1 MMSFRRTWAVFRKE
15 LLHIRRD
22 PRSLILIILLPIML
36 LLIYG
41 NALTFDIK
49 HIPLA
54 VCNWDP
60 GSSSRDLIRDFQ
72 GSPYFNLR
80 YPVSGYKELDPLIT
94 DRSARLALVLP
105 EDFSA
110 TIKRGH
116 TASLQAI
123 VDGTEPNTANIV
135 LGYTQAITFNYN
147 QNLILSRLERL
158 GLRGVEPPLQSDVR
172 FWFNEELESIAFIV
186 PGLIVVIMTLVGT
199 LLTALTVV
207 REVEGGSLESIMS
220 TTLKRSELI
229 LGKLSPYFLICL
241 LDLVIAMAMG
251 QWAFHVPLRGNVLLL
266 IGLSAI
272 FLVVILSQGLL
283 ISVIAHNQTQAFQM
297 AMLVTFLPALLLSGF
312 VFSVRM
318 MPWPL
323 QIISSLVPGTYLV
336 TVFKGIYLKGIGLG
350 ILWPEALILLIFAVA
365 FLSMAVWKSPK
376 KLG

>member
-312 VFSVRM
+312 VFSVRL

-350 ILWPEALILLIFAVA
+350 ILWPEALILLTFAVA

>member
-49 HIPLA
+49 HVPLA

-60 GSSSRDLIRDFQ
+60 GSCSRDLIRDFQ

-80 YPVSGYKELDPLIT
+80 YPVSGYKEIDPLIT
-94 DRSARLALVLP
+94 DRSARLSLVLP
-105 EDFSA
+105 EDFSS
-110 TIKRGH
+110 TIKKGH
-116 TASLQAI
+116 TAYLQAI

-135 LGYTQAITFNYN
+135 LGYTLAITFNYN

-207 REVEGGSLESIMS
+207 REVERGSLESLMS

-283 ISVIAHNQTQAFQM
+283 ISVTANNQTQAFQM

-323 QIISSLVPGTYLV
+323 QIISSLVPGKYLV
-336 TVFKGIYLKGIGLG
+336 TIFKGIYLKGIGLG
-350 ILWPEALILLIFAVA
+350 ILWPEALILFIFAVA

-376 KLG
+376 KLS

>member
-15 LLHIRRD
+15 ILHIRRD

-49 HIPLA
+49 HVPLA

-80 YPVSGYKELDPLIT
+80 YPVSGYKEIDPLIT
-94 DRSARLALVLP
+94 ARWARLALVLP
-105 EDFSA
+105 EDFSS
-110 TIKRGH
+110 TIKKGH
-116 TASLQAI
+116 TAYLQAI
-123 VDGTEPNTANIV
+123 VDGTEPNTANIL
-135 LGYTQAITFNYN
+135 LGYTQAITFSYN
-147 QNLILSRLERL
+147 QTLMLKRLERL
-158 GLRGVEPPLQSDVR
+158 GLRRVEPPLQTEVR

-207 REVEGGSLESIMS
+207 REVERGSFESLMS
-220 TTLKRSELI
+220 TTLKKSELI
-229 LGKLSPYFLICL
+229 LGKLAPYFLICL

-251 QWAFHVPLRGNVLLL
+251 QWVFQVPLRGNVLLL

-272 FLVVILSQGLL
+272 FLVVMLSQGLL
-283 ISVIAHNQTQAFQM
+283 ISVTAKNQLQAFQM

-312 VFSVRM
+312 VFAVRL

-323 QIISSLVPGTYLV
+323 QIISSLVPAKYLV
-336 TVFKGIYLKGIGLG
+336 TISKGIYLKGIGLA
-350 ILWPEALILLIFAVA
+350 ILWPEAAILLIFAVV

>member
-283 ISVIAHNQTQAFQM
+283 ISVTAHNQTQAFQM

-323 QIISSLVPGTYLV
+323 QVISSLVPGKYLV
-336 TVFKGIYLKGIGLG
+336 TVFKGIYLKGIGLD
-350 ILWPEALILLIFAVA
+350 ILWPEALMLLIFAVA

>member
-105 EDFSA
+105 EDFSS
-110 TIKRGH
+110 TIKKGH
-116 TASLQAI
+116 TAYLQAI

-283 ISVIAHNQTQAFQM
+283 ISVTAHNQTQAFQM

-312 VFSVRM
+312 VFSVRL

-323 QIISSLVPGTYLV
+323 QIISSLVPGKYLV
-336 TVFKGIYLKGIGLG
+336 TIFKGIYLKGIGLG
-350 ILWPEALILLIFAVA
+350 ILWPETLILFTFAVA

>member
-105 EDFSA
+105 EDFSS
-110 TIKRGH
+110 TIKKGH
-116 TASLQAI
+116 TAYLQAI

-207 REVEGGSLESIMS
+207 REVERGSLESLMS

-283 ISVIAHNQTQAFQM
+283 ISVTAHNQTQAFQM

-312 VFSVRM
+312 VFSVRL

-323 QIISSLVPGTYLV
+323 QIISSLVPAKYLV
-336 TVFKGIYLKGIGLG
+336 TIFKGIYLKGIGLG
-350 ILWPEALILLIFAVA
+350 ILWPETLILFTFAVA

>member
-80 YPVSGYKELDPLIT
+80 YPVSGYKEIDPLIT

-199 LLTALTVV
+199 LLTSLTVV

-283 ISVIAHNQTQAFQM
+283 ISVTAHNQTQAFQM

-312 VFSVRM
+312 VFSVRL

-336 TVFKGIYLKGIGLG
+336 TIFKGIYLKGIGLG

>member
-22 PRSLILIILLPIML
+22 PRSLILIILLPVML

-49 HIPLA
+49 QVPLA

-60 GSSSRDLIRDFQ
+60 GSCSQDLIRDFH

-80 YPVSGYKELDPLIT
+80 YPVSGYKEIDPLIT

-105 EDFSA
+105 EDFSS
-110 TIKRGH
+110 TIKKGH
-116 TASLQAI
+116 TAYLQAI

-135 LGYTQAITFNYN
+135 LGYTQAIIFNYN

-172 FWFNEELESIAFIV
+172 FWFNEELESKAFIV

-207 REVEGGSLESIMS
+207 REVERGSLESLMS

-229 LGKLSPYFLICL
+229 LGKLAPYFLICL

-283 ISVIAHNQTQAFQM
+283 ISATAKNQLQAFQL

-312 VFSVRM
+312 VFSVRL

-323 QIISSLVPGTYLV
+323 QVISSLVPGKYLV
-336 TVFKGIYLKGIGLG
+336 TIFKGIYLKGIGLG
-350 ILWPEALILLIFAVA
+350 LLWPETLILLIFAVA
-365 FLSMAVWKSPK
+365 FLSMAIWKSPK

>member
-22 PRSLILIILLPIML
+22 PRSLILIILLPVML

-49 HIPLA
+49 NVPLA

-60 GSSSRDLIRDFQ
+60 GGCSRDLIQDFQ

-80 YPVSGYKELDPLIT
+80 YQLSGYKGIDPLIT
-94 DRSARLALVLP
+94 DRRARLALVFP
-105 EDFSA
+105 ENFSA
-110 TIKRGH
+110 AIKKGQ
-116 TASLQAI
+116 AAQLQAM

-135 LGYTQAITFNYN
+135 LGYTQAITFRYN
-147 QNLILSRLERL
+147 QALILKRLERL
-158 GLRGVEPPLQSDVR
+158 GFRGVEPPLRSEVR

-207 REVEGGSLESIMS
+207 REVERGSLESLMS
-220 TTLKRSELI
+220 STLKKSELI
-229 LGKLSPYFLICL
+229 LGKLAPYFLICL
-241 LDLVIAMAMG
+241 LDLLIAMAMG
-251 QWAFHVPLRGNVLLL
+251 RWAFQVPLRGSVLLL
-266 IGLSAI
+266 IGLSSI
-272 FLVVILSQGLL
+272 FLVVMLSQGML
-283 ISVIAHNQTQAFQM
+283 ISAVARNQIQAFQM

-312 VFSVRM
+312 VFAVRL

-323 QIISSLVPGTYLV
+323 QVISSLVPAKYLV
-336 TVFKGIYLKGIGLG
+336 TISKGIYLKGIGLG
-350 ILWPEALILLIFAVA
+350 ILWPETLILLLFAIV
-365 FLSMAVWKSPK
+365 FLALAIWKSPQ

>member
-15 LLHIRRD
+15 FLHIRRD

-49 HIPLA
+49 DVPLA

-60 GSSSRDLIRDFQ
+60 GSCSRDLIGDFQ

-80 YPVSGYKELDPLIT
+80 YPVSGYQEIDPLIT

-105 EDFSA
+105 EDFSS
-110 TIKRGH
+110 TIKKGH
-116 TASLQAI
+116 TAYLQAI

-207 REVEGGSLESIMS
+207 REVERGSLESLMS
-220 TTLKRSELI
+220 TTLKKSELI

-241 LDLVIAMAMG
+241 LDLVIAMSMG

-283 ISVIAHNQTQAFQM
+283 ISVTAKNQLQAFQM

-312 VFSVRM
+312 VFSVRL

-323 QIISSLVPGTYLV
+323 QIISSLVPGKYLV
-336 TVFKGIYLKGIGLG
+336 TIFKGIYLKGIGLG

>member
-80 YPVSGYKELDPLIT
+80 YPVSGYKEIDPLIT

>member
-229 LGKLSPYFLICL
+229 LGKLSAYFLICL

-323 QIISSLVPGTYLV
+323 QVISTLVPGKYLV

-350 ILWPEALILLIFAVA
+350 ILWPEALILFIFAVA

>member
-350 ILWPEALILLIFAVA
+350 ILWPEALILFIFAVA

>member
-49 HIPLA
+49 HVPLA

-80 YPVSGYKELDPLIT
+80 YPVSGYKEIDPLIT
-94 DRSARLALVLP
+94 DRWARLALVLP
-105 EDFSA
+105 EDFSS
-110 TIKRGH
+110 TIKKGH
-116 TASLQAI
+116 TAYLQAI

-135 LGYTQAITFNYN
+135 LGYTQAIAFSYN
-147 QNLILSRLERL
+147 QTLMLNRLERL
-158 GLRGVEPPLQSDVR
+158 GLRRVEPPLQSEVR

-220 TTLKRSELI
+220 TTLKKSELI

-241 LDLVIAMAMG
+241 LDLVIAMAIG

-283 ISVIAHNQTQAFQM
+283 ISVTAHNQTQAFQM

-323 QIISSLVPGTYLV
+323 QVISSLVPGKYLV
-336 TVFKGIYLKGIGLG
+336 TIFKGIYLKGIGLG

>member
-283 ISVIAHNQTQAFQM
+283 ISVTAHNQTQAFQM

-323 QIISSLVPGTYLV
+323 QVISTLVPGKYLV

-350 ILWPEALILLIFAVA
+350 ILWPEALMLLIFAVA